1 MNSEQAKDYIKE
13 QLESYLQGQDIDT
26 SKHFRCLNPDHEDK
40 NPSMSYDPTRE
51 KVHCFSCG
59 EEYDIL
65 DLIGIDYNLN
75 TFSEQFNKACQIF
88 SIPLNEEFKNI
99 PKTEQKQAA
108 PQKVEKDQ
116 KEYIN
121 KSYSIRGETD
131 YPQQRGLT
139 QTTIDH
145 FKLGYD
151 PTFNAGGGK
160 TWQALIIPTSNSS
173 FTARNIDPKADKK
186 DRIRKTGSSPLFNLE
201 ALKGNKPVFIVEG
214 EIDAMSIHEVGGQA
228 IGLGS
233 TSNHQRLINYLKE
246 NPPKKPILLALDRDE
261 AGIDTTDKIQKG
273 LLDLEIPFF
282 DVDIAGD
289 HKDPNEALLANKETF
304 IQEIIKAEHTQEE
317 RIEVE
322 RIEYN
327 RTSAGSSII
336 SFLDGIKENA
346 DTPSISTGFNQLDDI
361 LDGGLY
367 EGLYIVGAISSLVK
381 TTLITQI
388 ADQLAQRGQDIL
400 LFSLEMAKTEI
411 MAKSISRHSLINA
424 KGNNI
429 NAKTT
434 RGITDGKRWK
444 EYTTDEVIA
453 LQKAATN
460 YGEYATRIFIHE
472 GIGDIGVNQIRLTV
486 ARHKRVT
493 GNTPVVIIDYLQILA
508 PYNDRATDKLNTD
521 KAVMELKRISR
532 DYKTPVITISSLNRQ
547 SYDERISMKAF
558 KESGA
563 VEYSSDV
570 LIGLQLEGVGEKDSK
585 GKSTF
590 DVDKAKREDPRQVEL
605 VILKNRNGKSGDTIT
620 YNYYPAFNYFIE
632 V

>member
-1 MNSEQAKDYIKE
+1 MKMLRGQAKDEIKNNL
-13 QLESYLQGQDIDT
+13 QSYLKGKRIQT
-26 SKHFRCLNPDHEDK
+26 NKLFKCLNPDHDDK
-40 NPSMSYDPTRE
+40 NPSMSYDSNRE

-59 EEYDIL
+59 ATYDIF

-75 TFSEQFNKACQIF
+75 TYPEQFNKACQLF
-88 SIPLNEEFKNI
+88 STPLNEEFKNL

-108 PQKVEKDQ
+108 TQKEKKDQ
-116 KEYIN
+116 EEYIN
-121 KSYSIRGETD
+121 KSHSIIGETN

-233 TSNHQRLINYLKE
+233 TANYHSLINHLE
-246 NPPKKPILLALDRDE
+246 AFPPEYPILLALDNDE
-261 AGIDTTDKIQKG
+261 SGRKTTSKLETECKERGISFLT
-273 LLDLEIPFF
+273 
-282 DVDIAGD
+282 VDITGD
-289 HKDPNEALLANKETF
+289 YKDSNEALQANKETF
-304 IQEIIKAEHTQEE
+304 TQRINHEIKEATLTEKEIYQ
-317 RIEVE
+317 
-322 RIEYN
+322 
-327 RTSAGSSII
+327 RTSTGAKIV
-336 SFLDGIKENA
+336 SFIDGIHANA
-346 DTPSISTGFNQLDDI
+346 DTPSIPTRFKKLDSI

-367 EGLYIVGAISSLVK
+367 EGLYIVGAISSLGK

-388 ADQLAQRGQDIL
+388 ADQIAQAGQDIL
-400 LFSLEMAKTEI
+400 LFSLEMAETEI
-411 MAKSISRHSLINA
+411 MAKSISRQSLINNS
-424 KGNNI
+424 NNI
-429 NAKTT
+429 KNAKTT

-444 EYTTDEVIA
+444 GYSLEEKIA
-453 LQKAATN
+453 INQATMD
-460 YGEYATRIFIHE
+460 YGKYAFGKIYIHE
-472 GIGDIGVNQIRLTV
+472 GIGDIGINQIKQAV
-486 ARHKRVT
+486 AKHKRLE
-493 GNTPVVIIDYLQILA
+493 GNAPVVIIDYLQILA
-508 PYNDRATDKLNTD
+508 PYNDRATDKQNMD
-521 KAVMELKRISR
+521 KAVLELKRISR
-532 DYKTPVITISSLNRQ
+532 DYKTPVIAISSLNRQ
-547 SYDERISMKAF
+547 SYDEPISMKAF

-570 LIGLQLEGVGEKDSK
+570 LIGLQLKGVGLKN
-585 GKSTF
+585 F
-590 DVDKAKREDPRQVEL
+590 NVDKAKQEDPRQVEL

-632 V
+632 G